1 VGNIKIENLNY
12 SYPDIASPS
21 LKNIN
26 IEIPQGQF
34 VLIVG
39 NSGSG
44 KSTLI
49 RSIAGLVP
57 NFYGGTYQG
66 NVYFDDQ
73 EIRKLNRREMIQK
86 VGMVFQDPESQMVMT
101 NVEQEL
107 AFGLENLELSNELMK
122 RRIMEVTSAL
132 SLNEYRDH
140 FIPELSGG
148 QKQKIALASVL
159 SMQPDILLLDEPT
172 SQLDPIAGEEILT
185 MVRRLNEENGITIVL
200 TEQKLERCFHFADR
214 IIIMD
219 QGEIIKDSCDVSSIA
234 NWIVENNM
242 SFIPPV
248 SKVFANI
255 GFQNVPVTVKQ
266 GRDMIRK
273 HVIEKT
279 DFKSRAIKSTLDQSA
294 YEKEIKS
301 HEIKENRPNSRG
313 SDQYLLDVN
322 KLWFTYPNGKEI
334 LKNVHL
340 QIKEGSFSVIMGENG
355 GGKTTLLKNINGL
368 LRPSRGHVKL
378 SGRDI
383 KGLKVEEIAISVGYL
398 SQNPND
404 YLFLPTVREE
414 IEFTMKNLSLFDEGI
429 IDEILTKLQIDQFK
443 DMNPRDLSTGERQR
457 VALASVLVTKPKLL
471 LLDEPTRGLDYQL
484 KEALG
489 EILLSLVK
497 EGTTILM
504 IAHDVEFAAE
514 YADDIVLFNDGS
526 VIGSG
531 CKFEMLTDSTF
542 YSPQMSRLFNDFEE
556 RIVTIA
562 QGEKALKER
571 IQRQSKN
578 EVLRRVE

>member
-1 VGNIKIENLNY
+1 MGDIKIENLNY
-12 SYPDIASPS
+12 SYPDIANSS

-39 NSGSG
+39 SSGSG

-57 NFYGGTYQG
+57 NFYGGVYQG
-66 NVYFDDQ
+66 SVYINDT
-73 EIRKLNRREMIQK
+73 EIRNLSRREMIQK

-107 AFGLENLELSNELMK
+107 AFGLENLELSNGLMK

-132 SLNEYRDH
+132 SINEYRDH

-219 QGEIIKDSCDVSSIA
+219 QGEIIKDSCDVSGIA
-234 NWIVENNM
+234 NWIVENEM

-255 GFQNVPVTVKQ
+255 GYQNVPVTVKQ
-266 GRDMIRK
+266 GRELIRNSA
-273 HVIEKT
+273 IAKT
-279 DFKSRAIKSTLDQSA
+279 DFKSRAIKSVMDHLASEEVT
-294 YEKEIKS
+294 ENKKS
-301 HEIKENRPNSRG
+301 RSNHTG
-313 SDQYLLDVN
+313 ADQYLLDIS

-334 LKNVHL
+334 LKNVNL

-355 GGKTTLLKNINGL
+355 GGKTTLLKTINGL
-368 LRPSRGHVKL
+368 LRPGRGHVKI
-378 SGRDI
+378 SGNDI
-383 KGLKVEEIAISVGYL
+383 KNMLVEEVALTVGYL

-404 YLFLPTVREE
+404 YLFLPTVWEE
-414 IEFTMKNLSLFDEGI
+414 VKFTMNNLGLVDDGI
-429 IDEILTKLQIDQFK
+429 VDEILIKLQIEQFK

-484 KEALG
+484 KEVLG
-489 EILLSLVK
+489 EILLGLVK

-526 VIGSG
+526 VIGTGS
-531 CKFEMLTDSTF
+531 KFEMLTDSTF
-542 YSPQMSRLFNDFEE
+542 YSPQMSRLFHDFEE
-556 RIVTIA
+556 RVVTIS
-562 QGEKALKER
+562 QGEKVLRESL
-571 IQRQSKN
+571 QRYSEN
-578 EVLRRVE
+578 ESLRRVE